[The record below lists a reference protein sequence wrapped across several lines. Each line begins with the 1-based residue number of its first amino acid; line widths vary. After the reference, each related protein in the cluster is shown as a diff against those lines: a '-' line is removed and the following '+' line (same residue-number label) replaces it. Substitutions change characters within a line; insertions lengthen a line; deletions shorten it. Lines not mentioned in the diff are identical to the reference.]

1 MYSGQIQFQ
10 SANADAATMDSFYA
24 EKGYEQSRHDSSFSM
39 SRSMRSMTRHEL
51 GDRSNGCISPAAEL
65 DGKMRN
71 PQRRRVPVAVCIPR
85 SFEALLA
92 LTQSQ
97 CGRCRK
103 RKIKC
108 SGDAGDGQGC
118 SNCRSAGN
126 TDCQFLRVG
135 HPGQGTFVGQEPAD
149 FGLNR

>member
-1 MYSGQIQFQ
+1 MYTGEIQFQ
-10 SANADAATMDSFYA
+10 SANPDAATMDSFYA
-24 EKGYEQSRHDSSFSM
+24 GKGYEQSRHGTSFSM

-51 GDRSNGCISPAAEL
+51 GDRTNGCISPAAEV

-71 PQRRRVPVAVCIPR
+71 PQRRRVPVAVCPSW
-85 SFEALLA
+85 SFEALPV
-92 LTQSQ
+92 LTQQQ

-108 SGDAGDGQGC
+108 SGDSGDGQGC

-126 TDCQFLRVG
+126 TDCQFLRVSHG
-135 HPGQGTFVGQEPAD
+135 DLSMLLDSQEAD
-149 FGLNR
+149 PVLSR